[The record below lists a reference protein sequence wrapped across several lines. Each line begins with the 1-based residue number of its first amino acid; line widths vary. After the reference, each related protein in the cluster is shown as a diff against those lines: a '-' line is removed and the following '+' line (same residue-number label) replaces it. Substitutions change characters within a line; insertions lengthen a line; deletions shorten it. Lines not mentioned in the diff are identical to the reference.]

1 MCICNFLLI
10 CLFSQDDEDDD
21 DENDFS
27 GPALGGHVKTQS
39 DFSDDDEEDKPMTM
53 RMMMMRP
60 TTTTTTGN
68 SIATTI
74 NTKTNAAT
82 PLNKMGSNHLN
93 VPTSKKQNYKKDAY
107 DV

>member
-1 MCICNFLLI
+1 MRD
-10 CLFSQDDEDDD
+10 LFFAQDDDDED

-39 DFSDDDEEDKPMTM
+39 DFSEEDEEDKPMTM

-60 TTTTTTGN
+60 TTTTTGATATGK
-68 SIATTI
+68 
-74 NTKTNAAT
+74 TKTNATT
-82 PLNKMGSNHLN
+82 PLKQVGGNHLN
-93 VPTSKKQNYKKDAY
+93 VPISGKKNYSKKDAY

>member
-1 MCICNFLLI
+1 M
-10 CLFSQDDEDDD
+10 QDEED

-60 TTTTTTGN
+60 TTTT
-68 SIATTI
+68 
-74 NTKTNAAT
+74 KT
-82 PLNKMGSNHLN
+82 SNVLN
-93 VPTSKKQNYKKDAY
+93 VPTSRKKNYKKDAY

>member
-1 MCICNFLLI
+1 M
-10 CLFSQDDEDDD
+10 SVYSYAQDDDDEDD

-39 DFSDDDEEDKPMTM
+39 DFSEDDEEDKPMTM

-60 TTTTTTGN
+60 TTTTTTTG
-68 SIATTI
+68 ATATSK
-74 NTKTNAAT
+74 TKTNATT
-82 PLNKMGSNHLN
+82 PLKQVGGNHLN
-93 VPTSKKQNYKKDAY
+93 VPISRKKNYNKKDAY